1 MISILTALLIIVIHF
16 FADFVCQTHEMAINK
31 SKSNYWLS
39 VHVAVYTFV
48 TFLAWHFTLLQP
60 ASEYH
65 MSVYLLLAGFI
76 FTTHWI
82 TDYITSRISSKY
94 FGKGD
99 YHNGF
104 VVVGIDQ
111 VLHYAQLFTAY
122 WFFVN
127 HNI

>member
-1 MISILTALLIIVIHF
+1 MISIVTALLIIAIHF

-31 SKSNYWLS
+31 NKSNYWLS
-39 VHVAVYTFV
+39 AHVGVYTLV
-48 TFLAWHFTLLQP
+48 TFLAWGFTIFQP
-60 ASEYH
+60 GIMFHLST
-65 MSVYLLLAGFI
+65 YLWFTTFI

-82 TDYITSRISSKY
+82 TDYITSRFSSKY

-111 VLHYAQLFTAY
+111 VFHYIQLLGAY
-122 WFFVN
+122 YLFVIK
-127 HNI
+127 H